1 MKYSTLEP
9 NERKLPG
16 KSGNIYQ
23 TDDGA
28 STDADHSRKVS
39 FVSAPQPR
47 EIPAFLE
54 HRRSQQ
60 MRAIER
66 LATDIARLVERS
78 DVSRSL
84 IRGYQE
90 SLKSHPE
97 NIQTRLDIIHERAL
111 LQTWELK
118 LSIARDRIKAIA
130 QRVAS

>member
-1 MKYSTLEP
+1 MKYSTLEF

-16 KSGNIYQ
+16 KSGNICR
-23 TDDGA
+23 TDDVA
-28 STDADHSRKVS
+28 NTDADHSTKVS
-39 FVSAPQPR
+39 FVPAPQPR

-66 LATDIARLVERS
+66 LATDIARLIERS

-90 SLKSHPE
+90 SLKSQPG
-97 NIQTRLDIIHERAL
+97 NIQAQLDIIHERAL
-111 LQTWELK
+111 LGTWEFK